1 MSQESDGNRRVFTAP
16 PWLVTAHLWSSTW
29 RLTALPPSAHYV
41 LRVITWRSLRAQC
54 ADCIRA
60 QYILWGSDIQ
70 KDPERSPCKLSR
82 FIILRLYCH
91 YLSYLSATTE
101 FNWRCLRPYPATTAT
116 PFRLYC
122 VFIITPSHGANCVHA
137 QSNHR
142 RMAILAPLPRPV
154 KMHTAAVLCR
164 CWRFYRAHFCVL
176 HFLGMQQ
183 DRPMN
188 AALVWRGFK
197 QSLEVRNHLVLSVC
211 PSTHYHFLISFY

>member
-1 MSQESDGNRRVFTAP
+1 MLSAPTA
-16 PWLVTAHLWSSTW
+16 
-29 RLTALPPSAHYV
+29 YV
-41 LRVITWRSLRAQC
+41 HNIFCEAVISKRTQRGLRASSVDQ
-54 ADCIRA
+54 
-60 QYILWGSDIQ
+60 L
-70 KDPERSPCKLSR
+70 
-82 FIILRLYCH
+82 LRLYCN

-137 QSNHR
+137 QSNRR

-188 AALVWRGFK
+188 AALV
-197 QSLEVRNHLVLSVC
+197 
-211 PSTHYHFLISFY
+211 